1 MPTPNAEAQEKPARQ
16 WRLLPG
22 GPLAPLKYLGIT
34 IGAIFLAEAAVMLL
48 IPTLPPIPYSVVT
61 LLDSS
66 LLVLLVFP
74 ILYATSFRP
83 LLAQITER
91 KRVEEELRLSR
102 DDLELRVE
110 GRTREVEQANEALR
124 AALDG
129 TRQRQA
135 EVAALLDGARAVLEN
150 HEFATAARS
159 LFRSCRELVG
169 ARAGYLSLLGRDGTT
184 NDLVFL
190 DTGGLPCSVDQ
201 SLPMPIRGLVG
212 EVLRTGKAEFD
223 NLASTPAWSGSVPG
237 GHVVLE
243 NVLFAP
249 LALDGVTAGVLG
261 LANKPGGFSDNDAR
275 LATAFAELAAVALLN
290 SRTERELRE
299 AHDALE
305 ARVLER
311 TEELARANDEL
322 RGEIVDRERAEIALR
337 ESEDRYRTFLQN
349 FQGIAFR
356 STLGVAPVFFHGAVQ
371 SITGYSEAELLAGT
385 PRWQEII
392 HPDDRAE
399 ALKTMEQTRSEPK
412 FSAERE
418 YRIIRRDGRVRWL
431 REYIQNSCDP
441 TGTPTLAQGALYD
454 ITEQK
459 ENEGHRAATLTLLEL
474 FAQKGSRKEY
484 LDAVVELVREWT
496 GVRTVGIRLHD
507 DEGGAPYEALVG
519 FDDGASDAES
529 GGPEVGLGRPCT
541 RATLRTPDPAD
552 LPSLTVG
559 GSFHCTDTAG
569 FVDSAAP
576 GEATGCRD
584 ECVNAGFAS
593 VAVIPIRYRGRVL
606 GAIHLADDRPAG
618 VSTAGLTFIEST
630 VALVGEAVQRF
641 NLEEELR
648 RFASEQSVLYAVATA
663 ASSFLDVKGLLET
676 VLDVV
681 LPALDTDA
689 GWVSMAGTTSDDPP
703 CIAAAH
709 GIPPD
714 LLAAASELL
723 NESCPSCGSLLCS
736 GAIAHEPTAA
746 GTCPRLTAEVL
757 GESGLHSHVATALSS
772 GGDLFGVLNVAWREP
787 HEFSPAEH
795 TLLRAVG
802 NLVGVALANARLF
815 ETARSRAR
823 HLATLNEIG
832 QAISSSL
839 DLDEIL
845 ASLLEEVREVTGA
858 QAGFVALKDQTTGDL
873 VYRHV
878 AGESEGDL
886 QARSIDPGEGI
897 SGYLAVRR
905 NPGDTVIG
913 DPSGAGAKLAPGP
926 DPPPPGWSRRSWC
939 ARRPSGS
946 SSCATSSAA
955 PSPRPTRSCS
965 SPRPRPRPSRFRTP
979 GFSTRSAPT
988 VVGSRCC
995 RASSSRSRRTSVSPS
1010 PASSTTTP
1018 DRRWPP

>member
-1 MPTPNAEAQEKPARQ
+1 
-16 WRLLPG
+16 
-22 GPLAPLKYLGIT
+22 
-34 IGAIFLAEAAVMLL
+34 
-48 IPTLPPIPYSVVT
+48 
-61 LLDSS
+61 
-66 LLVLLVFP
+66 
-74 ILYATSFRP
+74 
-83 LLAQITER
+83 
-91 KRVEEELRLSR
+91 
-102 DDLELRVE
+102 
-110 GRTREVEQANEALR
+110 
-124 AALDG
+124 
-129 TRQRQA
+129 
-135 EVAALLDGARAVLEN
+135 
-150 HEFATAARS
+150 
-159 LFRSCRELVG
+159 
-169 ARAGYLSLLGRDGTT
+169 
-184 NDLVFL
+184 
-190 DTGGLPCSVDQ
+190 
-201 SLPMPIRGLVG
+201 
-212 EVLRTGKAEFD
+212 
-223 NLASTPAWSGSVPG
+223 
-237 GHVVLE
+237 
-243 NVLFAP
+243 
-249 LALDGVTAGVLG
+249 
-261 LANKPGGFSDNDAR
+261 
-275 LATAFAELAAVALLN
+275 
-290 SRTERELRE
+290 
-299 AHDALE
+299 
-305 ARVLER
+305 
-311 TEELARANDEL
+311 
-322 RGEIVDRERAEIALR
+322 
-337 ESEDRYRTFLQN
+337 
-349 FQGIAFR
+349 
-356 STLGVAPVFFHGAVQ
+356 
-371 SITGYSEAELLAGT
+371 
-385 PRWQEII
+385 
-392 HPDDRAE
+392 
-399 ALKTMEQTRSEPK
+399 MEQTRSEPK

-418 YRIIRRDGRVRWL
+418 YRIVRRDGQVRWL

-441 TGTPTLAQGALYD
+441 SGTPTLAQGALYD

-459 ENEGHRAATLTLLEL
+459 ESEGHRTATLTLLEL

-507 DEGGAPYEALVG
+507 NEGGAPYEALVG
-519 FDDGASDAES
+519 FNDGAPDAES
-529 GGPEVGLGRPCT
+529 SGPEVGLGRPCT

-552 LPSLTVG
+552 LPSLTVS

-648 RFASEQSVLYAVATA
+648 RFAREQSVLYAVATA

-703 CIAAAH
+703 YVAAAH

-714 LLAAASELL
+714 LLAAAGDLL

-736 GAIAHEPTAA
+736 GAIADEPTAA

-757 GESGLHSHVATALSS
+757 GESGLHSHVATPLSS

-787 HEFSPAEH
+787 HEFSRAEH

-845 ASLLEEVREVTGA
+845 ASLLEQVREVTGA

-897 SGYLAVRR
+897 SGYLAFRR
-905 NPGDTVIG
+905 NPGDTVIAV
-913 DPSGAGAKLAPGP
+913 PSGAGAELAPGP
-926 DPPPPGWSRRSWC
+926 EPSTARLAAPLVVREEVIGIVELCDKLGGAFSEADAKLLESAAAAAAIAVQNARLFDQVRADRGRLQVLSRQLVEVQENERLAVARELHDDAGQALTSLKISLRLLEREAGDRPAVVARVAELKRTADGVLENLHRLASNLRPASLDHLGLIATLRQEASSLERRHRAIRPVRGDRFRGPTGHPRRGDRALPNRAGSPDQRDPPREGDDHRGGPEPG
-939 ARRPSGS
+939 RRPDYPYRQGRRGRLRPWKS
-946 SSCATSSAA
+946 S
-955 PSPRPTRSCS
+955 RER
-965 SPRPRPRPSRFRTP
+965 
-979 GFSTRSAPT
+979 
-988 VVGSRCC
+988 
-995 RASSSRSRRTSVSPS
+995 SSRSGRHARTCRAPRRSAAAQDRPGCRRYRRRGGPVCRY
-1010 PASSTTTP
+1010 AS
-1018 DRRWPP
+1018 